1 MPTPRENYLMKVE
14 GQKRFLQGDEA
25 CSYGAI
31 YGGCTFFGG
40 YPITPASEIAEVL
53 ARQLPLSGGYYVQF
67 EDEIAS
73 IAAVVGAAWAG
84 ARAMTATS
92 GPGFSLMQENI
103 GYAVMTETPCV
114 IIDVQRSGPSTG
126 QATKAAQGD
135 IMQARWGT
143 HGDHNII
150 ALSPNSSQECLEMT
164 IECFNLAERYR
175 TPVYLMTDGEIGHI
189 RENVTF
195 PRVKDAKL
203 LERRKCGADKE
214 CFGGE
219 LVPPMKEIGDG
230 LNVHITG
237 STHKANGMRDVSSQ
251 KVHDDLIRRIYAKID
266 DNREKI
272 VKVEVDKVKGAKRS
286 KKGKRIGMMS
296 YGASSRPAYGAV
308 LRARNEGIPIDHFRF
323 KTIWPFP
330 RRQVAEF
337 AKDLDVILFPEMNL
351 GQLNREVERFV
362 DSEVVPISKIGG
374 ISHTLDEIMDVVG
387 RYA

>member
-1 MPTPRENYLMKVE
+1 MTTPRETYLKKLE
-14 GQKRFLQGDEA
+14 GKKRFLQGDEA

-53 ARQLPLSGGYYVQF
+53 AREMPRAGSYYVQF

-73 IAAVVGAAWAG
+73 IAAVVGASWAG

-114 IIDVQRSGPSTG
+114 VIDVQRSGPSTG

-135 IMQARWGT
+135 VMQARWGT

-150 ALSPNSSQECLEMT
+150 ALAPNSSQECLEMT
-164 IECFNLAERYR
+164 VDCFNLAEKYR
-175 TPVYLMTDGEIGHI
+175 TPVFLLTDGEIGHI

-195 PRVKDAKL
+195 PKVSRVK
-203 LERRKCGADKE
+203 LEKRRKCGARGT

-237 STHKANGMRDVSSQ
+237 STHKADGMRDVSSQ
-251 KVHDDLIRRIYAKID
+251 KVHDVLIRRIYSKID
-266 DNREKI
+266 KNREKI
-272 VKVEVDKVKGAKRS
+272 VRVDVDKAKGKK
-286 KKGKRIGMMS
+286 KKGKRIGMIA
-296 YGASSRPAYGAV
+296 YGATSRPAYGAV
-308 LRARNEGIPIDHFRF
+308 LAARKKGIPIDYMRL
-323 KTIWPFP
+323 KTIWPFAQ
-330 RRQVAEF
+330 RQVTEF
-337 AKDLDVILFPEMNL
+337 GKDLDYILFPEMNL
-351 GQLNREVERFV
+351 GQLCREAERFV

-374 ISHTLDEIMDVVG
+374 ISHTLDEIMDVIR